1 VRGLKNFSAEQPHTH
16 AVHYELACLSEK
28 SWINSD
34 LQDATK
40 GKISPPIPSDGF
52 FTLLSGMF
60 RLDGGETGGVHSAV
74 DVYVARRVF
83 GARQHGQGERFE
95 PGQFGGEKTGWKH
108 SAPAAT
114 TLASIQGY
122 AP

>member
-1 VRGLKNFSAEQPHTH
+1 
-16 AVHYELACLSEK
+16 VHYELACLSEK

-40 GKISPPIPSDGF
+40 GKISPPIPSDIF
-52 FTLLSGMF
+52 FTLSSGIF
-60 RLDGGETGGVHSAV
+60 RLDCGEIGGVHSAV
-74 DVYVARRVF
+74 DVDAARRVF

-95 PGQFGGEKTGWKH
+95 FGQLGGKKAGWKH

-114 TLASIQGY
+114 TLASIQRH
-122 AP
+122 ASRRW